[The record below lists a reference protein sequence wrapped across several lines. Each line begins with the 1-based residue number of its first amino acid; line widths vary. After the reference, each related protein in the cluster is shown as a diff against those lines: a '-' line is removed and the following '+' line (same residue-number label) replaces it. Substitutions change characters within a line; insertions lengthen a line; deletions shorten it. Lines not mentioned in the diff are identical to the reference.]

1 MKCSFISLSL
11 WMGIVLIGMLEAVVV
26 HAEIRLGTPFKDHAV
41 LQRDKPLPVWGWAAS
56 GERVRV
62 TLGGATPV
70 ETTAARDGTWRV
82 TLPAQPA
89 STTALDLLAEG
100 SDRVVVNDVL
110 VGEVWLCSGQSN
122 MEWRLRF
129 SATGDADIAGANLPQ
144 IRQLKVSRN
153 PRTARQEDAPAEW
166 TVCSPE
172 TAGDFSAVGFH
183 FARELWESLHIPI
196 GLINCSHGNSSV
208 EAWMSAEALAGD
220 PEFQAVADRWAEV
233 MARHPAAVARYEAAM
248 KQWKADAAA
257 GSQTRN
263 KPAPPVG
270 PNHQQEPAALFNG
283 MIAPVIPTALRGF
296 LWYQGESNARRAV
309 EYEKLLGALIRQWR
323 QDFEAPD
330 APFFWVQLPGLEAM
344 PPTTTQD
351 DWIALREATTA
362 TLALPATGQAIT
374 LDVGDRKDIHPAR
387 KQEVGERLARLA
399 RHRVYGEAV
408 EDTGPEFVRAAVT
421 PGGVEL
427 EFSHASGGLQL
438 GGIATEAFELAG
450 EDGRFSFSDSV
461 EILKGSRLRLRMRSI
476 ARPMSVRHA
485 WRAYPTGWLLN
496 GEGLPAAPFS
506 RPIEAAL
513 LLAGKAPAVAAD
525 PALPNV
531 LILGDSISIG
541 YTPHVRHGLEGK
553 ANVLR
558 PDANCGDTN
567 RGLASLDKWL
577 EGGPW
582 WVIHF
587 NWGLHDLCYRN
598 PRAKAQG
605 NRDKV
610 NGKQSVPI
618 EEYDK
623 NLEAIVERLQK
634 TGARLIFA
642 TTTVVPE
649 GEVGRV
655 VGDDERYNAAAV
667 RVMQKQGVTVNDLHA
682 TSKAFPAEFF
692 VGPGNVHYT
701 QQGSAALAEK
711 VIAAIEPVWRQP
723 TR

>member
-1 MKCSFISLSL
+1 MKSWFVSLVHWKAL
-11 WMGIVLIGMLEAVVV
+11 ALAMVLDAAVV

-41 LQRDKPLPVWGWAAS
+41 LQREKPLPVWGWANP

-62 TLGGATPV
+62 ALGDAMPV
-70 ETTAARDGTWRV
+70 ETIADGDGTWRV
-82 TLPAQPA
+82 VLPPQPA
-89 STTALDLLAEG
+89 STTALKLVAEG
-100 SDRVVVNDVL
+100 GNGITVSDVL

-122 MEWRLRF
+122 MEWRVRF
-129 SATGDADIAGANLPQ
+129 SATAEEDIAGANLPH
-144 IRQLKVSRN
+144 IRQLKVMRN
-153 PRTARQEDAPAEW
+153 PRTARQDDAAAEW
-166 TVCSPE
+166 AVCSPE

-208 EAWMSAEALAGD
+208 KAWMSAEALAGN
-220 PEFQAVADRWAEV
+220 PEFHAVADRWAEV
-233 MARHPAAVARYEAAM
+233 MARHPAAVARYAAAL
-248 KQWKADAAA
+248 KQWEADAAA
-257 GSQTRN
+257 GGQTRN

-283 MIAPVIPTALRGF
+283 MIAPVAPTALRGF
-296 LWYQGESNARRAV
+296 VWYQGEGNARRAG

-323 QDFEAPD
+323 QDFDAPD
-330 APFFWVQLPGLEAM
+330 APFFWVQLPGLERM
-344 PPTTTQD
+344 PPTTTHD

-374 LDVGDRKDIHPAR
+374 IDVGDRTDIHPTR
-387 KQEVGERLARLA
+387 KREVGERLARLA
-399 RHRVYGEAV
+399 RRRVYGEAV
-408 EDTGPEFVRAAVT
+408 EDSGPELVRAAVT
-421 PGGVEL
+421 TGGVEL

-438 GGIATEAFELAG
+438 SGEATEAFELAG
-450 EDGRFSFSDSV
+450 EDGRFLFADDV
-461 EILKGSRLRLRMRSI
+461 EILDDSRIRLSVRSV
-476 ARPMSVRHA
+476 ARPMAVRHA
-485 WRAYPTGWLLN
+485 WRAYPTGWLAN

-506 RPIEAAL
+506 RPINAARL
-513 LLAGKAPAVAAD
+513 LSGSSPVVAAD

-541 YTPHVRHGLEGK
+541 YTPHVRQGLEGK
-553 ANVLR
+553 AIVLR

-582 WVIHF
+582 RVIHF

-598 PRAKAQG
+598 PQSKAQG
-605 NRDKV
+605 KRDKV

-618 EEYDK
+618 EEYEK
-623 NLEAIVERLQK
+623 NLEAIVGRLEK

-649 GEVGRV
+649 GEVGRF

-667 RVMQKQGVTVNDLHA
+667 RVMRKHGVVVNDLHA

-692 VGPGNVHYT
+692 VGPGDVHFT
-701 QQGSAALAEK
+701 AQGSAELAEQ
-711 VIAAIEPVWRQP
+711 VTAAMEQALP
-723 TR
+723 